1 MLTPSAALRAPP
13 AQAQA
18 AVTIQ
23 RRYRRK
29 FLSYKSM
36 QERMIDFKYSM
47 TKRFIEHWIASN
59 LEGQVTADPWM
70 NQGAQDGMI
79 KLLRDLNAELLNR
92 SKHETLEERD
102 AELRETMHDH
112 VQPEN
117 WPLPPSKLN
126 PIRWLRARLLY
137 AVLPADKNQTYQ
149 IEVEPWMIGV
159 NLLLVLPGG
168 IVLWFILGLCILP
181 VDDEY
186 QLFNFIAMF
195 KVYALVFWGLL
206 PVWLDWFSF
215 YLAFTSGTDEAS
227 YTACSS
233 GGPSTDLF
241 SLLLD
246 RMFATVW
253 VLCWV
258 VFARFKW
265 VRRLHARGQK
275 PPVYTGD
282 EDTGDREVTLAIK
295 YDVAATALVVLGGTA
310 DLTYRILRRKTALA
324 YFDVLWEN
332 ILTNHGALMVHEV
345 QHMSHGAKLFSSF
358 LTLGLGFAA
367 LPWALFK
374 SPIGTMLHQMRPTA
388 YDASGAIR
396 LQLDLPRMKKLE
408 DRRRKEAA
416 HHELKKDYHAKRISP
431 AARIHVSVGRS
442 P

>member
-1 MLTPSAALRAPP
+1 
-13 AQAQA
+13 
-18 AVTIQ
+18 
-23 RRYRRK
+23 
-29 FLSYKSM
+29 M

-358 LTLGLGFAA
+358 LTLSLGFAA
-367 LPWALFK
+367 LPWILFK

-431 AARIHVSVGRS
+431 AARIHVSVGRIVRKGCS
-442 P
+442 VGVGSKRAQ